1 VESLQELVDTMS
13 KREAEKDATMAEKDA
28 AMLEQ
33 SRRIAEL
40 EARLAEA
47 LEDEEGTPP
56 P

>member
-1 VESLQELVDTMS
+1 ML
-13 KREAEKDATMAEKDA
+13 EKDA

-40 EARLAEA
+40 EARLAEGLDEEEA
-47 LEDEEGTPP
+47 LGEEEEGTPP